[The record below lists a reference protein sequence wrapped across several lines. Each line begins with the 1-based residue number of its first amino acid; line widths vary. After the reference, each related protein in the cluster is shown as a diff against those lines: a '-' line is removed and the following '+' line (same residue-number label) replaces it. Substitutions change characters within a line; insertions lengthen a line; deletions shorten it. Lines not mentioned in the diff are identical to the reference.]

1 MTEPKFYLDEDT
13 QSEALIQALRSRG
26 VSLLTTSEAG
36 RSKQGDEEQLRFAA
50 TQGRVLLTSNI
61 ADFVRLHTEWL
72 KTGASHCGIILIRQQ
87 KWGPGEL
94 ARRIIRVLAQC
105 PGGDMRDRIEFLSAN

>member
-1 MTEPKFYLDEDT
+1 MTGPKFYLDEDA

-36 RSKQGDEEQLRFAA
+36 NSKQGDEEQLRFAA
-50 TQGRVLLTSNI
+50 AQGRVLLTSNI

-72 KTGASHCGIILIRQQ
+72 KSGTSHGGVILIRQQ

-105 PGGDMRDRIEFLSAN
+105 PGGDMRDRIEFISGN